1 MSNIADFAATYASR
15 DLSEMSALDEDLKAA
30 CLKDAKQ
37 YLGDVMSWLMPSDS
51 QGQRGRRSRNLLSCM
66 GNVRFD
72 FPYVP
77 KGAQVADTVKALGWS
92 GMVTTS
98 AKRHIT
104 RTGAL
109 SGSFA
114 EARQTLMDLASAE
127 VSTTRVR
134 TITLEV
140 GNKTLEAQ
148 EKGTLRDLGDASTPP
163 TRKRKRAK
171 NGSMTTTGTFVGET
185 MVISVDG
192 TGAPC
197 THADTDGVRGKD
209 DKEAGTRELKVAL
222 VTVYTH
228 VDEKGRPLTNRACT
242 SYMVTYKSACDLI
255 PGLRQEALRRG
266 YGRIKRV
273 QFIGDGAE
281 WIRNLWRQV
290 FKDATLTLD
299 FYHACEYLSVICKG
313 VFAEGAATAGF
324 RKLKGKLM
332 RYGGATLMRFLA
344 KEYAAEIAALDEKG
358 KVAVKYLEARIEF
371 MNYGWLRKEHYYIG
385 SGSVES
391 ACKFLVAARC
401 KQAGM
406 HWRHKNAAYIAS
418 IRAAIRSNREMAA

>member
-1 MSNIADFAATYASR
+1 MSNIADFAAKYADR
-15 DLSEMSALDEDLKAA
+15 DLTGMSALDEDVKAA
-30 CLKDAKQ
+30 FLEDAKA
-37 YLGDVMSWLMPSDS
+37 YLGTVMSSLMPTGSK
-51 QGQRGRRSRNLLSCM
+51 GRRGHRTRSFLSCL
-66 GNVRFD
+66 GNVSFD
-72 FPYVP
+72 FQYVP
-77 KGAQVADTVKALGWS
+77 NGRQVTNTVKALGWS
-92 GMVTTS
+92 GMVTAS

-104 RTGAL
+104 RAGAL
-109 SGSFA
+109 AGSFA
-114 EARQTLMDLASAE
+114 EARETLSDLASTE

-148 EKGTLRDLGDASTPP
+148 ENGTLRDLGGVATPP

-171 NGSMTTTGTFVGET
+171 HGSLVTTGTFVGET

-197 THADTDGVRGKD
+197 THADTDGVKGKD

-228 VDEKGRPLTNRACT
+228 VDEKGHPLTNRSCT
-242 SYMVTYKSACDLI
+242 SYMVTYKSASDLI

-281 WIRNLWRQV
+281 WIKNLWRQV

-313 VFAEGAATAGF
+313 IFAEGAVTAGF
-324 RKLKGKLM
+324 KKLKGKLM

-344 KEYAAEIAALDEKG
+344 KEYAAEIASLDENG
-358 KVAVKYLEARIEF
+358 KTAVNYLETRLES
-371 MNYGWLRKEHYYIG
+371 MNYGWLRREHYYIG

-418 IRAAIRSNREMAA
+418 IRAVIRSNREMAA